1 MATRLGDHMRERLA
15 AFGLMGPAI
24 AQSAVGAGLAWT
36 AAVHLLG
43 HPRPFF
49 APISVLICLGVG
61 LGQRLRRVIEL
72 VVGVSLGVGVGDLLV
87 AWIGT
92 GPWQIAL
99 VVALAMGT
107 AVLLNGGPLFVA
119 QSGSSA
125 VLVATL
131 LPGSGGGG
139 LDRMLDALT
148 GGLIAVAAVALLPIS
163 PFTLA
168 ARHASAVLDALS
180 TVLERAA
187 DAIERHD
194 ADLAAEAL
202 AEGRRTQSTIE
213 DFQQALTTS
222 KEIALISPLH
232 WHRRARLA
240 RYQKAAVPM
249 DHALRNARVL
259 ARRTLVSLGEDNPP
273 PVSLA
278 ASLREVSEAALL
290 LQLELAAGRDPAL
303 ARQALTA
310 TAGRQRPER
319 LGFSA
324 DVILAQVRSIV
335 VDLML
340 ATGADS
346 KAAGA
351 ALAPIEAPGHDD
363 QQDAE
368 QQDADQEDA
377 HERGKRP
384 RG

>member
-1 MATRLGDHMRERLA
+1 MATRLGDHMRERVA
-15 AFGLMGPAI
+15 AFGHMGPAI
-24 AQSAVGAGLAWT
+24 VQSAVGAGLAWT
-36 AAVHLLG
+36 AAIHLLG

-87 AWIGT
+87 AWIGS
-92 GPWQIAL
+92 GAWQLAL

-107 AVLLNGGPLFVA
+107 ATLLNGAPLFVA

-131 LPGSGGGG
+131 VPGAGGGG

-148 GGLIAVAAVALLPIS
+148 GGVIAIAAVALLPIS

-187 DAIERHD
+187 DAIERGD

-202 AEGRRTQSTIE
+202 AVGRGTQSTVE
-213 DFQQALTTS
+213 DFQQALVTS
-222 KEIALISPLH
+222 KEVALVSPLH
-232 WHRRARLA
+232 WHRRTRLA
-240 RYQKAAVPM
+240 RYQKASVPI

-259 ARRTLVSLGEDNPP
+259 ARRTLASLGEATPP

-278 ASLREVSEAALL
+278 ASMREVSEAALL
-290 LQLELAAGRDPAL
+290 LQLELAAGRDPVL
-303 ARQALTA
+303 TRQALTA

-324 DVILAQVRSIV
+324 DVIVAQLRSIV

-340 ATGADS
+340 ATGADPET
-346 KAAGA
+346 AGA
-351 ALAPIEAPGHDD
+351 ALAPVEGPGTTTDTTT
-363 QQDAE
+363 DAE
-368 QQDADQEDA
+368 N
-377 HERGKRP
+377 
-384 RG
+384 